1 MWPKF
6 IEPVRR
12 AVREL
17 WSSLETRMSARD
29 IHVLLNKTTHTHHLT
44 KMLCLE
50 LLWPQ
55 MNPASFWSRHVMRMG
70 VPADR
75 ALTVARRKEMSECE
89 CGKGTHGWF
98 LVVVLKDAQ
107 KAT

>member
-1 MWPKF
+1 
-6 IEPVRR
+6 
-12 AVREL
+12 
-17 WSSLETRMSARD
+17 MSARD

-55 MNPASFWSRHVMRMG
+55 MNPAGFRSRHVMRMG